1 MLCAEPQHG
10 QSTPRKPGSRTST
23 VSGTWDF
30 GSKEHLQ
37 SHTCQLPL
45 RPTACPGSFILNTCF
60 PSESLE
66 SGAENAYATSTQSE
80 SWAWSP
86 QRASH
91 DVIRREIQCPVSLEQ
106 GLLEACLALP
116 FALYL
121 FHDNLSCKHDYIP
134 STKPQE
140 ITEHRNT
147 QTPRTHYSCVTL
159 NKTCNCKTPFQDI

>member
-66 SGAENAYATSTQSE
+66 SGARQQRMPMRQAHNRNPGHGARKELPMMSSDGKFSVLCHWN
-80 SWAWSP
+80 
-86 QRASH
+86 RASWKPAWL
-91 DVIRREIQCPVSLEQ
+91 CPLLYIFSMIILAVSMTIYQ
-106 GLLEACLALP
+106 VP
-116 FALYL
+116 SPRKS
-121 FHDNLSCKHDYIP
+121 LSTGTLKHLGH
-134 STKPQE
+134 T
-140 ITEHRNT
+140 T
-147 QTPRTHYSCVTL
+147 VV
-159 NKTCNCKTPFQDI
+159 